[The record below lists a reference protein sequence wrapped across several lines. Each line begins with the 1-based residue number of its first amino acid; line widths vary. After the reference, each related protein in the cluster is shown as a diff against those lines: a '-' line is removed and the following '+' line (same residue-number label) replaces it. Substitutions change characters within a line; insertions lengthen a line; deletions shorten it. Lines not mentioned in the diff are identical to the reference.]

1 MKKSARVS
9 EKLASLGLHGRA
21 CTYSKSNVNGTD
33 SISWRSGN
41 RLNRHSFIFVLLIC
55 SFFTIQFLLLQIV
68 IIWIRVKVRDIGL
81 VLLVLLLLA
90 LHTLLKNPKEPLQ
103 RREDGSQCHTQNSNY
118 LTWGKVSS

>member
-21 CTYSKSNVNGTD
+21 CTYSKSNENGTD

-55 SFFTIQFLLLQIV
+55 SFLLFSFFFYKLLSF
-68 IIWIRVKVRDIGL
+68 GL
-81 VLLVLLLLA
+81 
-90 LHTLLKNPKEPLQ
+90 
-103 RREDGSQCHTQNSNY
+103 G
-118 LTWGKVSS
+118 